1 MRKLVILA
9 AALVALAATS
19 SAYAAI
25 HLQQLK
31 KAARNQ
37 LFGAVTF
44 TKDTP
49 LADGRK
55 RLRITYPNG
64 DILRLA
70 ATDAEWKA
78 MVRAAKASTKGSG
91 TRLAALR
98 DLMRVRPGRSWRRVT
113 FRRYGRFADGRG
125 RLVLASRKSGK
136 DILRI
141 GAVPADWDKVLTTL
155 GIGTQ
160 LPPPAPPAPG
170 PITPPALP
178 ATDVPYD
185 SKSAFNTPAPASGP
199 GSFSD
204 PVPQSSTWINTLAA
218 GGAWSNDPD
227 QYSRPIYRGDL
238 MASSARSLRSLAY
251 SFKFYGGGDQSPF
264 TSTCTS
270 CSLSVPDD
278 AVPSNGSDGHVVLW
292 DKAHGI
298 EYGFWQF
305 YRNADGSIGFSNGY
319 KTSTGAGSL
328 GQFKDGSAGEGAGIP
343 YLAGTVTKEDVQ
355 TGVISH
361 ALAAA
366 VTSPGSAF
374 VYPASKSDGGGGSE
388 SPPEGTRLL
397 LDPSWDENQ
406 LSNPIARMMARAL
419 KTYGVYIVDGGGS
432 NKFYMEDRTTAGWP
446 ADFTRSATSGIPWDR
461 MRAVAAPP
469 KP

>member
-1 MRKLVILA
+1 MKKPVILA
-9 AALVALAATS
+9 AALFALMATS

-25 HLQQLK
+25 KLEHVNR
-31 KAARNQ
+31 AARNQ
-37 LFGAVTF
+37 VFGPVAF

-49 LADGRK
+49 LPDGRK
-55 RLRITYPNG
+55 RLRITYPSG
-64 DILRLA
+64 AILKLA

-78 MVRAAKASTKGSG
+78 MVRAAKASAKGSG
-91 TRLAALR
+91 VRLPSLR
-98 DLMRVRPGRSWRRVT
+98 DLMHVKPGRSWRRVS

-125 RLVLASRKSGK
+125 RLVLVSRKSGK
-136 DILRI
+136 DIVRI
-141 GAVPADWDKVLTTL
+141 GAVPAEWDKVLTTL
-155 GIGTQ
+155 GIGKQ
-160 LPPPAPPAPG
+160 PAPAPPA
-170 PITPPALP
+170 TPVTPAP
-178 ATDVPYD
+178 AATGAPYD
-185 SKSAFNTPAPASGP
+185 SKSAFNLPAPASGP
-199 GSFSD
+199 GSFGE
-204 PVPQSSTWINTLAA
+204 PLPQSSTWIDKLAA

-227 QYSRPIYRGDL
+227 QYSRPIYRGDVTA
-238 MASSARSLRSLAY
+238 ASVRTLRSLSY
-251 SFKFYGGGDQSPF
+251 SFKSYDGGDQSPF
-264 TSTCTS
+264 TSTCTT
-270 CSLSVPDD
+270 CSLAVPDG

-319 KTSTGAGSL
+319 KTSTAAGSL
-328 GQFKDGSAGEGAGIP
+328 GQFKDGKAGGGAGIP

-355 TGVISH
+355 SGVINH

-374 VYPASKSDGGGGSE
+374 VYPASKSDGGGGSD

-419 KTYGVYIVDGGGS
+419 KTYGVYIVDGSGS
-432 NKFYMEDRTTAGWP
+432 NKFYMEDRATAGWP
-446 ADFTRSATSGIPWDR
+446 AEFTRSATSGIPWNR
-461 MRAVAAPP
+461 MRAVASPP